1 MEDRNDTDALISDL
15 DWQIDQFGPRGI
27 KNEAGNAYHP
37 AYFKRGLDKAI
48 AAGGDAVADYVRRYV
63 HKPPSGG
70 YKKLEQAESLDLACE
85 ALVADETKPYA
96 HMFTDE
102 DRAAARERLAPHEE
116 AIAARRAQHRA
127 RVDAARA
134 RLRKEGIPSRADLD
148 GQLRS
153 RRY

>member
-1 MEDRNDTDALISDL
+1 MEDRNATDALISDL

-27 KNEAGNAYHP
+27 RNEAGRPYVP

-48 AAGGDAVADYVRRYV
+48 GSGAEAVADYVRRYLY
-63 HKPPSGG
+63 KPPSGG
-70 YKKLEQAESLDLACE
+70 YKKLEEAESLDLACE
-85 ALVADETKPYA
+85 ALVADETKPYS
-96 HMFTDE
+96 HLFTDE

-116 AIAARRAQHRA
+116 AIAARKAEHRA

-153 RRY
+153 RRH